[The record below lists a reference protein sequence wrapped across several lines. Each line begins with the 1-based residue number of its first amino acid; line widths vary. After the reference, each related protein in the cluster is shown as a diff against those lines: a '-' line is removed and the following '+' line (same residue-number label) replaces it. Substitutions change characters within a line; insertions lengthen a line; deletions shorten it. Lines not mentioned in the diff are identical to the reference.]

1 MAFDSTSK
9 AVAKEAWSELV
20 HSLLSWTPPTDMSM
34 VYYYTIPEDHSNRLD
49 LYKYKLGTENIEAR
63 IKSAL
68 HSQLVQPN
76 YQGIEHIRDCIRSSN
91 GNYAVKA
98 GEREDEQGIEYVRDC
113 VRSTNDYYD
122 VNESENQLGISD
134 IQPCVRSTN
143 RYSAVQVDEQGN
155 QLLIEPAQRSI
166 GSTLLFKNKPAEIE
180 DHQSIDKIRVLVR
193 SQGKP
198 EGLAEPETRSQNRIS
213 YEQVKIMATLFDD
226 LFNFIES
233 YNMHGVEKPTLRF
246 QVLELIKLLHHY
258 GSDTIRSAV
267 EEELEY
273 VNEKNSAT
281 QYKKAL
287 EVMLRVC
294 DTGIS
299 QSIFYEIIEK
309 AETDQVLYEW

>member
-20 HSLLSWTPPTDMSM
+20 HSLLSWTPSTDMSM

-63 IKSAL
+63 IKSGL

-91 GNYAVKA
+91 GNYVVKA
-98 GEREDEQGIEYVRDC
+98 GEREDEQGIEYVRVC
-113 VRSTNDYYD
+113 VRSTNDYHD
-122 VNESENQLGISD
+122 VEVSEGENQLGISD

-155 QLLIEPAQRSI
+155 QLLM
-166 GSTLLFKNKPAEIE
+166 
-180 DHQSIDKIRVLVR
+180 
-193 SQGKP
+193 
-198 EGLAEPETRSQNRIS
+198 NRIT
-213 YEQVKIMATLFDD
+213 YELVKIMATLFDD